1 MGANARLDLASQKS
15 LPTVFLVAHSHWDR
29 EWYVPFEVFRARLV
43 ELLDGLLPRLE
54 AEPEH
59 PDFVLDGQSVVV
71 DDYLE
76 LRPEEE
82 PRLRRLV
89 QAGRLRVGPFYV
101 LPDEFLVSGE
111 ALIRNLERGIRLAS
125 RYGRCSRIG
134 YVPDSFGH
142 VSQLPQILQ
151 GFGLEHFLFTRG
163 LGEGPVSTAY
173 RWHGADGASVLAL
186 QQVRSYSHVGRLP
199 TDPEEAADRLLEAVR
214 ELQPYSPVD
223 AVLLCHGGDHYFPA
237 ARLPEIVQA
246 LRTRHPDVRT
256 GGFEDYARHLAPG
269 DLPSLH
275 GELRGG
281 RLFPLL
287 PGVLSARTDLK
298 VANHDCQV
306 ALERLAEPL
315 DALAPPDRLRAA
327 LLDRAWRLLLLNH
340 PHDSVCGC
348 SADEVHR
355 EGLVRFGQVAQL
367 VEEVRS
373 RASAALLHPGPPRE
387 AVRALR
393 VWNPSPFPRHE
404 PVVVTVDLEP
414 GELSGAPVVVDAE
427 GRPLPVQLLKR
438 SAVEGHHPFASAW
451 PVERLVLAF
460 LPPPVGGLASEVVYL
475 QAGDPPQ
482 GEDTK
487 PITSLWLDHEEE
499 SGFTLICG
507 SRILGGVHRLL
518 VQDDAGD
525 TYNAAVAG
533 EPRAVH
539 VESAQVPHNGPLV
552 WQIELSGTIDDAG
565 FWSTRAT
572 LVAGSAR
579 VDFHTRLDLTRTG
592 LRVRALFP
600 GPPGATHHWSA
611 TPFDLVR
618 RPLEPGDPGLWR
630 FETPPDGHPVQGL
643 CGLPGMAVFAR
654 GLAEYGVEPGPTLG
668 LTLLRSVEWLSRE
681 GLSTRRVEAGP
692 KIPVPDARMLGPRT
706 FDYAFL
712 PQAPEDPGALFREA
726 ERFALPLQVEE
737 VPRTA
742 QPTPPRLEL
751 PEPLVL
757 SALRRVGEEV
767 ELRVFNPTDRDAA
780 LPRHDGRRVRLD
792 GSDAPGD
799 PMALLRPKEICT
811 LRFKGFSAFLP

>member
-1 MGANARLDLASQKS
+1 MASPQP

-54 AEPEH
+54 NDPEH
-59 PDFVLDGQSVVV
+59 PDFVLDGQSVILE
-71 DDYLE
+71 DYLE

-111 ALIRNLERGIRLAS
+111 ALIRNLERGIGVATS
-125 RYGRCSRIG
+125 YGRCARLG

-142 VSQLPQILQ
+142 VSQLPQILR
-151 GFGLEHFLFTRG
+151 GFGLDDFLFTRG

-173 RWHGADGASVLAL
+173 RWHGADGSSVLAL

-199 TDPEEAADRLLEAVR
+199 DDPEEAADRLLEAAR

-237 ARLPEIVQA
+237 RRLPEVVQA
-246 LRTRHPDVRT
+246 LRARHPDVRT

-269 DLPSLH
+269 DLPTLH

-287 PGVLSARTDLK
+287 AGVLSARTDLK
-298 VANHDCQV
+298 VANHECQL

-327 LLDRAWRLLLLNH
+327 LLARAWKLLLLNH
-340 PHDSVCGC
+340 PHDSLCGC
-348 SADEVHR
+348 SVDEVHR
-355 EGLVRFGQVAQL
+355 EGLTRFAQVRQL
-367 VEEVRS
+367 AEEVRA
-373 RASAALLHPGPPRE
+373 RAAAALLRSGPAVE

-393 VWNPSPFPRHE
+393 VWNPSPFPRQE

-414 GELSGAPVVVDAE
+414 GELAGSPVVVDAQ
-427 GRPLPVQLLKR
+427 GRPLPVQVLKR
-438 SAVEGHHPFASAW
+438 SSVEGHHPFASAW

-460 LPPPVGGLASEVVYL
+460 TPPPVGGLGSQVVYL
-475 QAGDPPQ
+475 RAGDPPVLE
-482 GEDTK
+482 GSK
-487 PITSLWLDHEEE
+487 PLTSLWLDHEEE
-499 SGFTLICG
+499 GGFMLICG
-507 SRILGGVHRLL
+507 DRILGGVHRLL

-533 EPRAVH
+533 EPLVVH
-539 VESAQVPHNGPLV
+539 VEAADLPHNGPLV
-552 WQIELSGTIDDAG
+552 WQVQLSGSLDGAG

-579 VDFHTRLDLTRTG
+579 VDFHTTLDLTRTG

-600 GPPGATHHWSA
+600 GPPGASHHWSA
-611 TPFDLVR
+611 TPYDLVR
-618 RPLEPGDPGLWR
+618 RPLEPADPGLWR

-643 CGLPGMAVFAR
+643 CGLPGMAVFPR
-654 GLAEYGVEPGPTLG
+654 GLAEYGVEPGPALG

-681 GLSTRRVEAGP
+681 GLPTRRVEAGP

-712 PQAPEDPGALFREA
+712 PDAPEDPGVLFREA
-726 ERFALPLQVEE
+726 ERYALPLQVEE
-737 VPRTA
+737 VPRTT
-742 QPTPPRLEL
+742 QPVPGRLEL

-757 SALRRVGEEV
+757 SALRRVGDEV
-767 ELRVFNPTDRDAA
+767 EVRVFNPTEGAA
-780 LPRHDGRRVRLD
+780 AMPDLGGRRVRLD
-792 GSDAPGD
+792 GTDEPGD
-799 PMALLRPKEICT
+799 PAEPLRPKEIRT
-811 LRFKGFSAFLP
+811 LRFIGFSGSLR